1 MQCLL
6 LLISTQY
13 LEVLEIQ
20 ISDHLLATFELS
32 LNESLLSI
40 TTVISQSHFLVMTL
54 KMFH

>member
-6 LLISTQY
+6 LLVSTQY

-54 KMFH
+54 KMLH